1 MLLAEVDDARWLVH
15 VSRDVPDV
23 EVFSRVPLLYTVLHF
38 IWTIGSLHAL
48 LQTVMGE
55 V

>member
-23 EVFSRVPLLYTVLHF
+23 EVFSRVHNKELAQSVHET
-38 IWTIGSLHAL
+38 
-48 LQTVMGE
+48 
-55 V
+55 